1 MKDLREMRELAG
13 ITQFSLSRR
22 SGVSRTRLSL
32 AECGE
37 VELNETEKRKI
48 TTFLLA
54 AIQLQHA
61 RAESVLADAL
71 PEARQTKKATP

>member
-22 SGVSRTRLSL
+22 SGVSRMRLSL

-37 VELNETEKRKI
+37 AELTETEKEKI
-48 TTFLLA
+48 ANVLLT

-61 RAESVLADAL
+61 RTASVLADA
-71 PEARQTKKATP
+71 PPWARQTKP

>member
-1 MKDLREMRELAG
+1 MENLRDMRELAG

-22 SGVSRTRLSL
+22 TGVSRMRLSL

-37 VELNETEKRKI
+37 AELSETEKEKI
-48 TTFLLA
+48 ANVLLA

-61 RAESVLADAL
+61 RTASVLAEAL
-71 PEARQTKKATP
+71 PGTGQTKP

>member
-22 SGVSRTRLSL
+22 SGVSRMRLSL

-37 VELNETEKRKI
+37 ADLSDTEKQKI
-48 TTFLLA
+48 ISVLLA
-54 AIQLQHA
+54 AIRLQQA
-61 RAESVLADAL
+61 RAVVIADRL
-71 PEARQTKKATP
+71 SEADRPKT

>member
-22 SGVSRTRLSL
+22 SGVSRMRLSL

-37 VELNETEKRKI
+37 ADLSDTEKEKI
-48 TTFLLA
+48 TTVLLA

-61 RAESVLADAL
+61 RTANVLA
-71 PEARQTKKATP
+71 EAPPGVRQVKP

>member
-13 ITQFSLSRR
+13 ITQFCLSRR

-37 VELNETEKRKI
+37 TELSGNEKEKI
-48 TTFLLA
+48 TNVLLV

-61 RAESVLADAL
+61 RTASVLADAA
-71 PEARQTKKATP
+71 PEARQAK

>member
-1 MKDLREMRELAG
+1 MKDLREMRELAR

-22 SGVSRTRLSL
+22 SGVSRMRLSL

-37 VELNETEKRKI
+37 VELSKPEKEKI
-48 TTFLLA
+48 MNVLLA

-61 RAESVLADAL
+61 RAAGVLATVLSAR
-71 PEARQTKKATP
+71 EAKP